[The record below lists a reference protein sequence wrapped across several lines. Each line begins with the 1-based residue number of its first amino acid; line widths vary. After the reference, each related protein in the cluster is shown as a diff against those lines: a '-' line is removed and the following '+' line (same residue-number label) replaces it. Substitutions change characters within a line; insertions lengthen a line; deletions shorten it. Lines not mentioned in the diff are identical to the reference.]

1 MRTIRFQNNA
11 VILLPFKS
19 AEFFAPDKAAF
30 KFEQRR
36 APDALLVGCDC
47 TQANKFEN
55 NTVRHKKDKRLVAE
69 NMIANPR
76 FYPARPNPTA
86 CGCSWIPIIQ
96 TAVGRVVAL
105 HGF

>member
-1 MRTIRFQNNA
+1 MFH
-11 VILLPFKS
+11 VKHFYS
-19 AEFFAPDKAAF
+19 GHFALNYF
-30 KFEQRR
+30 
-36 APDALLVGCDC
+36 
-47 TQANKFEN
+47 FEN

-69 NMIANPR
+69 NVIANLR

>member
-1 MRTIRFQNNA
+1 MRANRFQNNA
-11 VILLPFKS
+11 VILPPFKS
-19 AEFFAPDKAAF
+19 AGFFAPDKAAF

-36 APDALLVGCDC
+36 VLHR

-76 FYPARPNPTA
+76 LYLPRPNPA
-86 CGCSWIPIIQ
+86 ARGGNGIPIIQ
-96 TAVGRVVAL
+96 TAVGWVVAL

>member
-1 MRTIRFQNNA
+1 MRTSRFQNNA
-11 VILLPFKS
+11 IVLLSPKS
-19 AEFFAPDKAAF
+19 AGFFAPDKAAF

-36 APDALLVGCDC
+36 VLKR

-76 FYPARPNPTA
+76 FYLARPNPTA
-86 CGCSWIPIIQ
+86 CGCSRIPIIQ